1 MIGERLLPRRINGST
16 SAGGLILLGLLVLIF
31 SVRSTHFLTIKTF
44 IAIANQIPGL
54 TVLAVG
60 MTFVILIG
68 GIDLSVGSVMAFC
81 AVGLA
86 TALVEWQWPLPASV
100 AFALTLG
107 LLCGSIN
114 GIITT
119 RWNIPPFIVTLA
131 MLEMARG
138 AAYLMAQSR
147 TIYIGSVVSWISAPI
162 FENAP
167 SFSFLLALVVLL
179 GGHFLLQ
186 ETVFGRYVVGIGT
199 NENAMRL
206 SGINSS
212 LVKITVFAGVGLLAA
227 LAAILESSRLEAAD
241 PNAGIGLELRVIAA
255 VVIGGTS
262 LMGGRG
268 SILSTLV
275 GVLIV
280 SVLETGLAQLGT
292 SEPVKRIMTGAV
304 IVIAVIMD
312 IHRSRLE
319 RSRYS
324 RVSR

>member
-1 MIGERLLPRRINGST
+1 MTLTERPFFAKERRLLSMGSILLLVV
-16 SAGGLILLGLLVLIF
+16 LILFF
-31 SVRSTHFLTIKTF
+31 SVRSPHFLTLKTF
-44 IAIANQIPGL
+44 TAIANQIPGL

-81 AVGLA
+81 AVGLGK
-86 TALVEWQWPLPASV
+86 ALVEWQWPLAGAV
-100 AFALTLG
+100 AFAFLIG
-107 LLCGSIN
+107 LVCGSIN
-114 GIITT
+114 GTITS
-119 RWNIPPFIVTLA
+119 RWSVPPFIVTLA

-147 TIYIGSVVSWISAPI
+147 TIYIGGVIGWINSPV
-162 FENAP
+162 FGEGP
-167 SFSFLLALVVLL
+167 SLSFLLALIILL
-179 GGHFLLQ
+179 GAHLLLQ
-186 ETVFGRYVVGIGT
+186 ETVFGRYVIGIGT

-212 LVKITVFAGVGLLAA
+212 AVKIAVFAAAGMLAA
-227 LAAILESSRLEAAD
+227 MAAVLESSRLEAAD

-262 LMGGRG
+262 FMGGRG
-268 SILSTLV
+268 SILATLV

-292 SEPVKRIMTGAV
+292 SEPLKRILTGAV

-312 IHRSRLE
+312 IQRSRTE
-319 RSRYS
+319 HTRYS
-324 RVSR
+324 LK

>member
-1 MIGERLLPRRINGST
+1 MGSLLLLIV
-16 SAGGLILLGLLVLIF
+16 LILFF
-31 SVRSTHFLTIKTF
+31 SLRSPHFLSMKTF
-44 IAIANQIPGL
+44 TAIANQIPGL

-81 AVGLA
+81 AVGLGK
-86 TALVEWQWPLPASV
+86 ALVEWQWPLAGAVSF
-100 AFALTLG
+100 AFLIG
-107 LLCGSIN
+107 LVCGVVN
-114 GIITT
+114 GTITS
-119 RWNIPPFIVTLA
+119 RWNIPSFIVTLA

-147 TIYIGSVVSWISAPI
+147 TIYIGSVIGRI
-162 FENAP
+162 NAP
-167 SFSFLLALVVLL
+167 FFGEGPSLSFLVALTALI
-179 GGHFLLQ
+179 GGHLLLQ
-186 ETVFGRYVVGIGT
+186 ETVYGRYVIGIGT

-206 SGINSS
+206 SGINSPA
-212 LVKITVFAGVGLLAA
+212 VKISVFAGVGLMAA
-227 LAAILESSRLEAAD
+227 LSAVLESSRLEAAD

-262 LMGGRG
+262 FMGGRG
-268 SILSTLV
+268 SILATMV

-292 SEPVKRIMTGAV
+292 SEPLKRILTGAV

-312 IHRSRLE
+312 IQRSRTE
-319 RSRYS
+319 HARYS
-324 RVSR
+324 LK